1 MKKLLCLACLGLLM
15 LTATYASPPRDAV
28 QATSETVVFTA
39 DAQPD
44 FVDFV
49 FVSYDMDMTAI
60 TPEIGYVHYK
70 ASPIEWY
77 MQVFD
82 FSEPVFRLCRDSK
95 NILMQSIS
103 ESSAGYIKK
112 KATARHVKI

>member
-15 LTATYASPPRDAV
+15 LTATYASPSRDAV
-28 QATSETVVFTA
+28 QTQSETVVFTA

-60 TPEIGYVHYK
+60 TPEIGYVHYE
-70 ASPIEWY
+70 AMPIEKY
-77 MQVFD
+77 IQVFD
-82 FSEPVFRLCRDSK
+82 YTLPVFRLCSNSK
-95 NILMQSIS
+95 NILVQTSLLS
-103 ESSAGYIKK
+103 TVSQNNTR
-112 KATARHVKI
+112 ATARHVKI

>member
-28 QATSETVVFTA
+28 QTTSEIAVFTA
-39 DAQPD
+39 DAQPNY
-44 FVDFV
+44 VDFILML
-49 FVSYDMDMTAI
+49 YNMDMTAI
-60 TPEIGYVHYK
+60 TPETGYIHYE
-70 ASPIEWY
+70 ASPIEWH

-95 NILMQSIS
+95 NTLVQSIS